1 MMKDSGV
8 EWIGTI
14 PNEWKVKRNKE
25 LFTEVNERCE
35 KGDDYTLLSVS
46 EYSGVTPRTDV
57 IKDGEFETHAESLDG
72 YKICR
77 AGNIVMNIMLAW
89 KRATA
94 VSRYDGIV
102 SPAYCVYKGNRDVD
116 TRYFHYLFRTDICA
130 DMFKQYSTGII
141 DSRLRLYPDKFLT
154 LYSAVPPLQEQTRI
168 ANFLDKKVYEIDAVI
183 SKTKESI
190 EEYKKLKQSI
200 ITEAVTKGLDP
211 NVEMKKSKI
220 EWLTTIPSTWVEV
233 KTLYCLSMPITDGP
247 HETPELFEEGIPF
260 VSAEA
265 VSFGKGGI
273 DFNHIR
279 GFISTEFYQECCKK
293 YIPQKDDIYMIK
305 SGATTGRVSIV
316 DTDRVFT
323 IWSPLAVFRCDVNK
337 CIPKFLFY
345 ALQAEY
351 YQKQVQFGWTFGTQQ
366 NIGMR
371 SLEQLKLVVPSTN
384 EQKQI
389 VAYLDKLCSRY
400 DDLISKKE
408 QVITELEQ
416 YKKSI
421 IYEYVTGKKEVA

>member
-1 MMKDSGV
+1 MAGRMMKDSGV

-154 LYSAVPPLQEQTRI
+154 LYSAVPPLQEQARI
-168 ANFLDKKVYEIDAVI
+168 ADFLDKKVSEIDAVI

-200 ITEAVTKGLDP
+200 IAEAVTKGLDP
-211 NVEMKKSKI
+211 NVEMKDSGVEWIGNTPVNWSKNKIIRCFDVIGSGTTPKATENDNFEGSINWIQSGDINGGQIIECKNKINENVLKRYSTLKIYKEPFIIVAMYGASIGNVSISKI
-220 EWLTTIPSTWVEV
+220 DGCVNQACCVLSEPHLNFEYVFYCLKSAKDFFIYKGIGGGQPNISQEEV
-233 KTLYCLSMPITDGP
+233 KQLWIPIP
-247 HETPELFEEGIPF
+247 PET
-260 VSAEA
+260 
-265 VSFGKGGI
+265 
-273 DFNHIR
+273 
-279 GFISTEFYQECCKK
+279 
-293 YIPQKDDIYMIK
+293 
-305 SGATTGRVSIV
+305 
-316 DTDRVFT
+316 
-323 IWSPLAVFRCDVNK
+323 
-337 CIPKFLFY
+337 
-345 ALQAEY
+345 
-351 YQKQVQFGWTFGTQQ
+351 
-366 NIGMR
+366 
-371 SLEQLKLVVPSTN
+371 EQC
-384 EQKQI
+384 QI
-389 VAYLDKLCSRY
+389 VAFLDSQCSSF
-400 DDLISKKE
+400 DNLISKKE

-416 YKKSI
+416 YKKSL